1 MNKIRLRTPISYYG
15 GKQKLAARI
24 VSLIPRHRLYCEPFV
39 GGAAIFFAKRPS
51 QVEVINDT
59 NKELINFYRTV
70 KENFTALEAEIRT
83 ALHSRDLH
91 RKAWVVYN
99 NPDMFNQI
107 KRAWAVWI
115 LSTQSFAGMLDG
127 SWGFDISSNTTT
139 KKINTKRDGFTKT
152 LAHRL
157 QRCQFECADALYVIA
172 SRDTKD
178 SFFYC
183 DPPYFN
189 SDLGHYDGYSEKDYE
204 NLLELLSKI
213 KGKFLLSSY
222 PSPILERYTK
232 KNGWQKWS
240 INQKVSV
247 NAKGG
252 DQKTK
257 TEMLVA
263 NYPIGEQLIAE
274 FETPLNPEADGNE

>member
-1 MNKIRLRTPISYYG
+1 MNNIRLRTPISYYG
-15 GKQKLAARI
+15 GKQKLASRI
-24 VSLIPRHRLYCEPFV
+24 VSIIPRHKLYCEPFL

-51 QVEVINDT
+51 EVEVINDT
-59 NKELINFYRTV
+59 NRELMNFYQTV
-70 KENFTALEAEIRT
+70 KEDFISLEAEIRT
-83 ALHSRDLH
+83 SLHSRDLH
-91 RKAWVVYN
+91 RKAWLIYN
-99 NPDMFNQI
+99 NPDMFDRI

-127 SWGFDISSNTTT
+127 SWGFDITANTTT
-139 KKINTKRDGFTKT
+139 KKINTKRDGFTKMFA
-152 LAHRL
+152 LRL
-157 QRCQFECADALYVIA
+157 QRCQLECADALYVIE
-172 SRDTKD
+172 SRDTED

-189 SDLGHYDGYSEKDYE
+189 SDLGHYDGYSERDYE
-204 NLLELLSKI
+204 NLLNLLSKI

-222 PSPILERYTK
+222 PSPILQRYTK

-240 INQKVSV
+240 TNSKVSV

-263 NYPIGEQLIAE
+263 NYPIGEQMIAE
-274 FETPLNPEADGNE
+274 FDIPLNPTNDE

>member
-1 MNKIRLRTPISYYG
+1 MNNIRLRTPISYYG
-15 GKQKLAARI
+15 GKQKLASRI
-24 VSLIPRHRLYCEPFV
+24 VSIIPRHKLYCEPFL

-51 QVEVINDT
+51 EVEVINDT
-59 NKELINFYRTV
+59 NRELMNFYQTV
-70 KENFTALEAEIRT
+70 KEDFTTLEAEIRT
-83 ALHSRDLH
+83 SLHSRDLH
-91 RKAWVVYN
+91 RKAWLIYN
-99 NPDMFNQI
+99 NPDMFDRI

-127 SWGFDISSNTTT
+127 SWGFDITANTTT
-139 KKINTKRDGFTKT
+139 KKINTKRDGFTKMFA
-152 LAHRL
+152 LRL
-157 QRCQFECADALYVIA
+157 QRCQLECADALYVIE
-172 SRDTKD
+172 SRDTED

-189 SDLGHYDGYSEKDYE
+189 SDLGHYDGYSERDYE
-204 NLLELLSKI
+204 NLLNLLSKI

-222 PSPILERYTK
+222 PSPILQRYTK

-240 INQKVSV
+240 TNSKVSV

-263 NYPIGEQLIAE
+263 NYPIGEQMIAE
-274 FETPLNPEADGNE
+274 FDIPLNPIDDD